1 LQKYEVAV
9 AGTGRIPMKDLC
21 ADKNE
26 KIKPLYI
33 QMINSKIKEKL
44 QELNFVELGNGRFY
58 SQERV
63 AEKEKVN
70 MPSVGLNVL
79 NGYRFTVTCLAP
91 TKTYLQIDSCSR
103 ILRTSNFL

>member
-1 LQKYEVAV
+1 MITFRGNTVWAQYRKPNFITNTSVGGPRRGIPGQPPMPFEPLQKYEVAV

-21 ADKNE
+21 ADKND

-58 SQERV
+58 SQ
-63 AEKEKVN
+63 
-70 MPSVGLNVL
+70 
-79 NGYRFTVTCLAP
+79 
-91 TKTYLQIDSCSR
+91 
-103 ILRTSNFL
+103 